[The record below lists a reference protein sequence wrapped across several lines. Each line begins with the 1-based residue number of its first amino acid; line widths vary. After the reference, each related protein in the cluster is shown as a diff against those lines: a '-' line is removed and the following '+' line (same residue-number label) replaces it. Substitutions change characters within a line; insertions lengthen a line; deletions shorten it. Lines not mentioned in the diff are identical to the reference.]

1 MKYVTITVLLVLAF
15 LGLVHD
21 TQAATYYSIQ
31 PAKEVCTSILF
42 GQDGGGEYT
51 LQASDPG
58 EAEGNPWID
67 NHFTSF
73 VAGPDNIVSVP
84 VCFSAVSRALGDEG
98 NIHITVSTPRGNI
111 SYDYG
116 VCVAQYS
123 DVDITEGAAT
133 GSPCDV
139 MGGHTDLFS
148 ASFTQPEM
156 YARPGESAVFN
167 LILDSSTD
175 MTVSIAKASGDVQM
189 RASETYAQLGGGQQ
203 EIQVEVNAPSAAG
216 DYPFSVSVNAEGC
229 SIDDCSRTVD
239 GILHVADASATPKA
253 GFFIWL
259 SPKTKSIT
267 GQQSTQFVARVQ
279 NYGEGQE
286 VTVMVTADEGLDT
299 DFSPY
304 TVFIEKGQSKSIPFN
319 VRPSENAK
327 ASYKITAVA
336 QGKDG
341 TKRSAKSWLTVDE
354 MVADADKL
362 GQDDFIKKY
371 NENGGASLEDW
382 EELESL
388 TGNVIDNSD
397 IVFDEPPPGPGL
409 WVYIIAAV
417 IVAAIAIGGF
427 IFYRKYQQTSSEQ
440 GPTWEDLGVK

>member
-1 MKYVTITVLLVLAF
+1 MKYITAIMFLVFTLLFASANAR
-15 LGLVHD
+15 
-21 TQAATYYSIQ
+21 AATYYSLQ
-31 PAKEVCTSILF
+31 PAKEVCTSIMF

-58 EAEGNPWID
+58 EAEGMPWID

-73 VAGPDNIVSVP
+73 VAGPDNLVSVP

-98 NIHITVSTPRGNI
+98 NVHITVSTPRGNT

-123 DVDITEGAAT
+123 DVDITQGAAT

-148 ASFTQPEM
+148 AAFTQPEM
-156 YARPGESAVFN
+156 YANPGESAVFT
-167 LILDSSTD
+167 LILDSD
-175 MTVSIAKASGDVQM
+175 VAMEVSVAKASGDVQM
-189 RASETYAQLGGGQQ
+189 RASETQVGLGDGQQ
-203 EIQVEVNAPSAAG
+203 EIQVEVSAPSAPG
-216 DYPFSVSVNAEGC
+216 DYHFSVAVSTQGC
-229 SIDDCSRTVD
+229 SIDDCRRTVD
-239 GILHVADASATPKA
+239 GILHVADASATPQA

-259 SPKTKSIT
+259 SPKSKSII

-279 NYGEGQE
+279 NYGEGQKI
-286 VTVMVTADEGLDT
+286 TVMVNADEGIDT

-304 TVFIEKGQSKSIPFN
+304 SVFIEKGQSKSIPFN
-319 VRPSENAK
+319 VRPAENEK

-336 QGKDG
+336 QGADG

-362 GQDDFIKKY
+362 GQDDFISKY
-371 NENGGASLEDW
+371 NENGGASLDDW

-388 TGNVIDNSD
+388 SGNVIDNTNTS
-397 IVFDEPPPGPGL
+397 FGETPAGPTP
-409 WVYIIAAV
+409 WIYIIAAV
-417 IVAAIAIGGF
+417 IVAALAIGGF
-427 IFYRKYQQTSSEQ
+427 IFYKKYQQSGGQE
-440 GPTWEDLGVK
+440 PTWEDLGLK